1 MKRLILITSIL
12 GIGFIYQSCRQ
23 EELSNVSEH
32 SSDVNLITDGQV
44 VNGRLYFPNIE
55 SLRYAYDKV
64 KDEED
69 EVIADY
75 IDDKDFLSLRPI
87 ITPDNENIILKEM
100 ELRAMELNS
109 SSDNLDI
116 TPEDIE
122 DHIDD
127 LEEII
132 GDDAYAAFLNSD
144 AEIQVADKIYKYT
157 DVGLFIVQDEKYSD
171 LKEYL
176 NVHKISDNLLRPT
189 DENIKNQYITSHKPN
204 NSSQPMAVSKG
215 IGYFIDTTMPVGNP
229 YTDLEADPYSPP
241 NPNNLPINN
250 PPINIP
256 ENHIEKYVNSLPYC
270 SPSRGLFRGLFGQN
284 NVCINKYEKRRRI
297 KLKAFNYNYYLVY
310 HTGVKVKHQYK
321 GWTGGWRKEK
331 ADEMRL
337 GVISAT
343 FTYDY
348 SNHFH
353 ATTPPNRITTIYN
366 NNSRLVFDAN
376 VKWEP
381 GFYPYSYNI
390 SSYSIQGY
398 PSILKDDFYIE
409 DILGKY
415 SDYLHSNNAHVDKA
429 IYEALKAGNKHLTH
443 QYLNQKFWDES
454 INYLRKTW
462 TKLGKPIPDNNIT
475 YSLNIPELGKIVI
488 AKTFYRTE
496 YNISKIDRTFDWGF
510 QVGLKI
516 NGNGSVSGDFSGKAL
531 KKPED
536 FKANLYGL
544 IRKNGQWHG
553 IKMITKY

>member
-1 MKRLILITSIL
+1 M
-12 GIGFIYQSCRQ
+12 
-23 EELSNVSEH
+23 
-32 SSDVNLITDGQV
+32 

-176 NVHKISDNLLRPT
+176 NVHKISDNLLQPT

-204 NSSQPMAVSKG
+204 NSSQPMTVSNG

-241 NPNNLPINN
+241 TPDNPPINN

-256 ENHIEKYVNSLPYC
+256 ENHIRNFIKSLPY
-270 SPSRGLFRGLFGQN
+270 SHPRKDFFRGLFGQN
-284 NVCINKYEKRRRI
+284 YVCINKYENRRRI

-331 ADEMRL
+331 VDEIRL
-337 GVISAT
+337 GVLEAY
-343 FTYDY
+343 FKYDY
-348 SNHFH
+348 KNLFH
-353 ATTPPNRITTIYN
+353 TTPPNHRITTIYN
-366 NNSRLVFDAN
+366 NDSRLIFDAN
-376 VKWEP
+376 VKWQP
-381 GFYPYSYNI
+381 GFYPNSYTI
-390 SSYSIQGY
+390 SSYSMQGF
-398 PSILKDDFYIE
+398 PSILKDDIYIE
-409 DILGKY
+409 DILGRDINI
-415 SDYLHSNNAHVDKA
+415 STNNAYIDQA
-429 IYEALKAGNKHLTH
+429 IYNAIKQGNNFLTY
-443 QYLNQKFWDES
+443 QNLSQKFWNET
-454 INYLRKTW
+454 IKYLEQTW
-462 TKLGKPIPDNNIT
+462 EKRNKPIPDNNIT
-475 YSLNIPELGKIVI
+475 YSLSVPEFGAIGVL
-488 AKTFYRTE
+488 KTFYRTGH
-496 YNISKIDRTFDWGF
+496 NISKIDKTFDWGF
-510 QVGLKI
+510 QIGIKI

-531 KKPED
+531 KKPQD
-536 FKANLYGL
+536 FKANLYGI
-544 IRKNGQWHG
+544 IRKNGVWHG
-553 IKMITKY
+553 IKMITYN